1 MLLCT
6 KHSEF
11 QQFQEFNEAEA
22 YWQLRIND
30 LPSCL
35 AMTRLPARPG
45 LSFNLY
51 LADPISEYLADDQ
64 AWQGIGGDYTI
75 HFGEQS
81 EAMPGHKKNLPVLH
95 AAVGGF
101 SRLWL
106 GSVRANALAVT
117 EKFMRNKDYWTNW
130 NKASA
135 CHCRRLAGNSNWRQ
149 FIANYSAGPYFQ
161 ELSC

>member
-1 MLLCT
+1 MIKQPFRHQNT
-6 KHSEF
+6 SKGNK
-11 QQFQEFNEAEA
+11 FQEFNEAEA

-45 LSFNLY
+45 LSFNLC

-95 AAVGGF
+95 ATVGGF

-117 EKFMRNKDYWTNW
+117 GEIHGEQGLLDKLEQSLSLPLP
-130 NKASA
+130 KA
-135 CHCRRLAGNSNWRQ
+135 GWE
-149 FIANYSAGPYFQ
+149 F
-161 ELSC
+161 

>member
-1 MLLCT
+1 MIKQPFRHQNT
-6 KHSEF
+6 SKGNK
-11 QQFQEFNEAEA
+11 FQEFNEAEA

-45 LSFNLY
+45 LSFNLC
-51 LADPISEYLADDQ
+51 LTDPISEYLADDQ
-64 AWQGIGGDYTI
+64 AWQGIEGDYTI

-95 AAVGGF
+95 ATVGGF

-106 GSVRANALAVT
+106 
-117 EKFMRNKDYWTNW
+117 
-130 NKASA
+130 
-135 CHCRRLAGNSNWRQ
+135 
-149 FIANYSAGPYFQ
+149 
-161 ELSC
+161 